1 MDSEKL
7 KCVYVMMHERMRNL
21 VKVGWCSNIKKRVS
35 VLNTSVPEDF
45 TVVLVYKTD
54 SCVKIEKLVIQAL
67 KNEGLH
73 KGSRPTKEFF
83 KCDEEHVK
91 QVIDQIV
98 EEHPTMK
105 GSYLDNETI
114 KNLLRRTR

>member
-21 VKVGWCSNIKKRVS
+21 VKVGQSSNIKERVS

-45 TVVLVYKTD
+45 IVVLVYKTD
-54 SCVKIEKLVIQAL
+54 SCVELEELVNQAL
-67 KNEGLH
+67 KKEGVH
-73 KGSRPTKEFF
+73 RGSRNTKEFF
-83 KCDEEHVK
+83 ECTKEHVTE
-91 QVIDQIV
+91 VINQIV

>member
-1 MDSEKL
+1 MEPEKVM
-7 KCVYVMMHERMRNL
+7 CVYVATHKRMRNL
-21 VKVGWCSNIKKRVS
+21 VKVGWCGNIKKRVS

-83 KCDEEHVK
+83 KCTVEHVK
-91 QVIDQIV
+91 KVIDQIV
-98 EEHPTMK
+98 GADASLRGE
-105 GSYLDNETI
+105 YLDDEMI
-114 KNLLRRTR
+114 QNLLRRTR